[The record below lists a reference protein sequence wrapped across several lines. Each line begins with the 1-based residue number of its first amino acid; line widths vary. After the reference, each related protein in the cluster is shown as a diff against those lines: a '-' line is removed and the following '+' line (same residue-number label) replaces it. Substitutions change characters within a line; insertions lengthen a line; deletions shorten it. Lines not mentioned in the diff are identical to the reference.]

1 MRKYL
6 FTCLISGGFGALLA
20 VWVVGGGPQSE
31 AQEAGAPL
39 IPPRVREIPQPLI
52 NDVETGRGVPV
63 GSAPIAGSYT
73 PDELANI
80 RVYEKAN
87 RSVVHITTRTT
98 RPGGFFMQDVP
109 AEGEG
114 SGSIIDMAG
123 HVLTNYHVIAGARE
137 ITVALFNGETF
148 EAGLIGRDPEND
160 IAVLQISAPRKMLYP
175 VQLGDSSQLRVGQK
189 ILAIGNP
196 FGLDRTMTVGIVSSL
211 NRDIPSRTGRQMKS
225 IIQIDAALNRGN
237 SGGPLLN
244 TQGDLVGMNTAIAN
258 PSQTGENTGVGFS
271 IPVNTI
277 KRVVPELIEHGRV
290 IRPVIGIASAFE
302 TDRGLLLIDVVRDGP
317 AARAGLKGFEVVTH
331 RERRGG
337 FVYERTFVDREH
349 ADLVTAI
356 DGKPVTTRDEFR
368 DLIERKKPGDRVVL
382 RILRDGRQL
391 DVPVTLGASD

>member
-6 FTCLISGGFGALLA
+6 FACLISGGFGAVLA
-20 VWVVGGGPQSE
+20 LWVVGGGPRSV
-31 AQEAGAPL
+31 AQDRADP
-39 IPPRVREIPQPLI
+39 IPQPLI
-52 NDVETGRGVPV
+52 DDVDPRRGVPTGTAPV
-63 GSAPIAGSYT
+63 GENYT

-80 RVYEKAN
+80 RVYEKVN
-87 RSVVHITTRTT
+87 RSVVNINTRTT

-114 SGSIIDMAG
+114 SGSIIDLDG
-123 HVLTNYHVIAGARE
+123 HILTNYHVIAGAGE
-137 ITVALFNGETF
+137 IRVTLFNGETYD
-148 EAGLIGRDPEND
+148 AGLIGRDPEND
-160 IAVLQISAPRKMLYP
+160 IAVIQISAPRKLLYP
-175 VQLGDSSQLRVGQK
+175 VQYGDSSRLRVGQK

-211 NRDIPSRTGRQMKS
+211 NRDLPSRTGRQMKS

-244 TQGDLVGMNTAIAN
+244 TQGELVGMNTAIAN

-277 KRVVPELIEHGRV
+277 KRVVPELLEHGRI
-290 IRPVIGIASAFE
+290 IRPVIGIASAYE
-302 TDRGLLLIDVVRDGP
+302 TERGLLLIDVVSGGP
-317 AARAGLKGFEVVTH
+317 ADRAGLRGFEVVTQ
-331 RERRGG
+331 RERRGN

-356 DGKPVTTRDEFR
+356 DGQPVTTRDQFR
-368 DLIERKKPGDRVVL
+368 DLIENKKPGDRVLL
-382 RILRDGRQL
+382 RVVRDNREL
-391 DVPVTLGASD
+391 DIPVTLGASD

>member
-1 MRKYL
+1 MKRYL
-6 FTCLISGGFGALLA
+6 FACLISGGFGALLA
-20 VWVVGGGPQSE
+20 LWIAGGQPYSN
-31 AQEAGAPL
+31 AQDR
-39 IPPRVREIPQPLI
+39 PRAIPQPLI
-52 NDVETGRGVPV
+52 NDVDARRGVPV
-63 GSAPIAGSYT
+63 GSAPIAESYT

-98 RPGGFFMQDVP
+98 RPGGFFMMEVP

-114 SGSIIDMAG
+114 SGSVIDLEG
-123 HVLTNYHVIAGARE
+123 HILTNYHVIEGARE
-137 ITVALFNGETF
+137 IRVTLFNGETF
-148 EAGLIGRDPEND
+148 GAGLVGRDPEND
-160 IAVLQISAPRKMLYP
+160 IAVLQISAPHKMLYP
-175 VQLGDSSQLRVGQK
+175 VQHGDSSQLRVGQK

-196 FGLDRTMTVGIVSSL
+196 FGLERTMTVGIVSSV
-211 NRDIPSRTGRQMKS
+211 RDLPSRTGRQMKS
-225 IIQIDAALNRGN
+225 MIQIDAALNRGN

-244 TQGDLVGMNTAIAN
+244 TRGELVGMNTAIAN

-302 TDRGLLLIDVVRDGP
+302 TDNGLLLIDVMPGGP
-317 AARAGLKGFEVVTH
+317 ADRAGLKGFEVVTQ

-349 ADLVTAI
+349 ADLIIAI
-356 DGKPVTTRDEFR
+356 DGTPVATKDEFR
-368 DLIERKKPGDRVVL
+368 DLIESKKPGDRVVL
-382 RILRDGRQL
+382 RIVRDSRQL

>member
-1 MRKYL
+1 MKKYL
-6 FTCLISGGFGALLA
+6 VACLFSAGFGTLLA
-20 VWVVGGGPQSE
+20 LWITSGPRSMVV
-31 AQEAGAPL
+31 AQET
-39 IPPRVREIPQPLI
+39 ISPRRTIPQPLI
-52 NDVETGRGVPV
+52 NDVAPGRGQPTGIAPV
-63 GSAPIAGSYT
+63 DDDSYT
-73 PDELANI
+73 PDELVNI

-98 RPGGFFMQDVP
+98 RPGGFFMMEVP

-114 SGSIIDMAG
+114 SGSVIDMEG
-123 HVLTNYHVIAGARE
+123 HILTNYHVIEGARE
-137 ITVALFNGETF
+137 IRVTLFNGETF

-160 IAVLQISAPRKMLYP
+160 VAVLQITAPRNMLYP
-175 VQLGDSSQLRVGQK
+175 LEFGDSSRLRVGQK

-196 FGLDRTMTVGIVSSL
+196 FGLERTLTVGIVSSL
-211 NRDIPSRTGRQMKS
+211 NRDLPSRTGRQMKS

-244 TQGDLVGMNTAIAN
+244 TRGKLVGMNTAIAN

-277 KRVVPELIEHGRV
+277 KRVVPQLIEHGRV

-302 TDRGLLLIDVVRDGP
+302 TEQGLVIIDVVPGGP
-317 AARAGLKGFEVVTH
+317 ADRAGLQGFKVITQ

-337 FVYERTFVDREH
+337 FVYERTYVDREN
-349 ADLVTAI
+349 ADRIIAV
-356 DGKPVTTRDEFR
+356 DGKPVSTRDEFL
-368 DLIERKKPGDRVVL
+368 DIIESKKPGDRVIV
-382 RILRDGRQL
+382 RVVRDNREL

>member
-6 FTCLISGGFGALLA
+6 FACMISGGFGALLA
-20 VWVVGGGPQSE
+20 LWVVGGGPRSV
-31 AQEAGAPL
+31 AQDARGP
-39 IPPRVREIPQPLI
+39 IPQPLI
-52 NDVETGRGVPV
+52 NDVDARRGPPADSAPV
-63 GSAPIAGSYT
+63 GEQYT

-114 SGSIIDMAG
+114 SGSIIDMEG
-123 HVLTNYHVIAGARE
+123 HILTNYHVIAGARE
-137 ITVALFNGETF
+137 IRVTLFNGETLD
-148 EAGLIGRDPEND
+148 AGLIGRDPEND

-175 VQLGDSSQLRVGQK
+175 VEYGDSSRLRVGQK

-211 NRDIPSRTGRQMKS
+211 NRDLPSRTGRQMKS
-225 IIQIDAALNRGN
+225 IIQIDAALNQGN

-244 TQGDLVGMNTAIAN
+244 TQGELIGMNTAIAN
-258 PSQTGENTGVGFS
+258 PSRTGENTGVGFS

-302 TDRGLLLIDVVRDGP
+302 TDSGLLLIDVVEGGP
-317 AARAGLKGFEVVTH
+317 ADRAGLRGFEVVTQ

-337 FVYERTFVDREH
+337 FVYERTYVDREH
-349 ADLVTAI
+349 ADLITAI
-356 DGKPVTTRDEFR
+356 DGQPVTTRDEFR
-368 DLIERKKPGDRVVL
+368 DLIESKKPGDRVVL
-382 RILRDGRQL
+382 RVRRDHRDL
-391 DVPVTLGASD
+391 DVPVTLGASE